1 MLTDRSLKESTEN
14 EKQILLSLSHPFLLT
29 MSYLFENDKKY
40 YFFLE
45 YIPGGKKF
53 QYLLNLGNMFK
64 NLKQVKRFPEEAV
77 KFYAAQLASSLAYL
91 HEQKLVHRDLKLEN
105 VLLDSDGYI
114 KLCDFGLAKL
124 LNCQEDIT
132 YTF

>member
-1 MLTDRSLKESTEN
+1 
-14 EKQILLSLSHPFLLT
+14 
-29 MSYLFENDKKY
+29 
-40 YFFLE
+40 
-45 YIPGGKKF
+45 
-53 QYLLNLGNMFK
+53 MFK

-91 HEQKLVHRDLKLEN
+91 HKQKLVHRDLKLEN